1 MRRGCRQ
8 VDWSAHSK
16 IQNFNNTKELK
27 YKNTKIVLVAR
38 GWRRGWRQV
47 DRYAHSAGNKTFNNP
62 KENTIFRSWRE
73 PTKLKSRIAY
83 CLIVDRSTF
92 RVDDWLLSEWNLL
105 TILKKNLNDVLQIF
119 IQHSHNCLCLS
130 NSELFEQSGWNVWVR
145 ICWILPQFTSDLIQ
159 SQPLAGARKIPQ
171 HYNSSQFDMIWLY
184 EHHHH
189 PTKPIYTHW
198 KILGLSVCLRL
209 NLPSHGCLS
218 HYSDKRR
225 EKLFVCQRISFSAKL
240 VKQTK
245 MFF

>member
-1 MRRGCRQ
+1 MWNCCSLLRRGCRQ

-16 IQNFNNTKELK
+16 IQKYKNTKKQKHKNTKTPKNL
-27 YKNTKIVLVAR
+27 NTKIVLVAC

-47 DRYAHSAGNKTFNNP
+47 DRSAHSAGNKTFNNP
-62 KENTIFRSWRE
+62 KENTIFRSFGE
-73 PTKLKSRIAY
+73 PTKLKTKSMFAY

-119 IQHSHNCLCLS
+119 IQHSHNYLCLS

-159 SQPLAGARKIPQ
+159 SRPLAGSCKIPQ

-189 PTKPIYTHW
+189 PTNPI
-198 KILGLSVCLRL
+198 
-209 NLPSHGCLS
+209 
-218 HYSDKRR
+218 
-225 EKLFVCQRISFSAKL
+225 
-240 VKQTK
+240 
-245 MFF
+245 